1 MDGGVALAGIF
12 LLVLTAFSFGSLL
25 WFAIY
30 RRRAHIVFPA
40 WLAISATVIGAMLL
54 ALTYENALF
63 QMAHSAGRDWICG
76 AALSLVLP
84 LQLREAGQE
93 GQIPLRRAG
102 AGHYRRGGFGRQS
115 FRMLGR

>member
-76 AALSLVLP
+76 AALSLLLPALLWIIVLVT
-84 LQLREAGQE
+84 
-93 GQIPLRRAG
+93 RR
-102 AGHYRRGGFGRQS
+102 RSGRVD
-115 FRMLGR
+115 